1 MEVNNVPRSS
11 NLHAHVNREKAKQMD
26 LLMLFLHL
34 AGTMNAVPG
43 RKKKK
48 SQVWRTHTTLLK
60 GEQRTTT
67 YFAIIKAP
75 ALSAVQP
82 VPKTHTK

>member
-1 MEVNNVPRSS
+1 MQFQE
-11 NLHAHVNREKAKQMD
+11 
-26 LLMLFLHL
+26 
-34 AGTMNAVPG
+34 G
-43 RKKKK
+43 KKK